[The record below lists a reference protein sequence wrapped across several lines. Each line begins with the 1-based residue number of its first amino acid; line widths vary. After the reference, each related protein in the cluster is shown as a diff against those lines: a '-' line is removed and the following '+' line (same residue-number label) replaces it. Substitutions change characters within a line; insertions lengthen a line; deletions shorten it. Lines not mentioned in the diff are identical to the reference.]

1 MVIVE
6 ESTNYPTI
14 LGRKNVPPEKRWG
27 SGRIIATLPSVIAAG
42 MDRSFLPQLFKQ
54 LPPRGTG
61 LRLGTA
67 RSGLERGLGRRLT
80 EVERL
85 KRHREIYG
93 SELSLHTEEEV
104 LSKNTQYNHQLTKY
118 PILPLLD
125 RPHPVLDKI
134 KAQAPV
140 VPRTKLIG
148 TFGIIDPSP
157 ETEKNIPLPWG
168 PREWGPGAE
177 VGRLPSVI
185 QTGGG
190 VSGPSRT
197 MHPSEISI
205 VV

>member
-1 MVIVE
+1 MVIIE
-6 ESTNYPTI
+6 ESTNYPTV
-14 LGRKNVPPEKRWG
+14 LGRKNIPFEKRWG
-27 SGRIIATLPSVIAAG
+27 AGRVISTLPSVIAAG
-42 MDRSFLPQLFKQ
+42 MDRSFLPQI

-67 RSGLERGLGRRLT
+67 REKLTRGMGRRLT
-80 EVERL
+80 DLERV
-85 KRHREIYG
+85 KRHKEIFG
-93 SELSLHTEEEV
+93 DELSLHAESEV
-104 LSKNTQYNHQLTKY
+104 LSKNIQFSHQLTKY
-118 PILPLLD
+118 PIIPLLD

-148 TFGIIDPSP
+148 VFGILDPSP
-157 ETEKNIPLPWG
+157 ETAKNIPLPWG
-168 PREWGPGAE
+168 PREWIPGAE

-185 QTGGG
+185 QTGAG
-190 VSGPSRT
+190 VSGPTRT